1 MCQIIDMKK
10 IPLNCPS
17 CENTLEV
24 TELSCNECDTRIS
37 GKFSLPSLLQ
47 LPPDELEFILQFVIT
62 SGSLKKMALEMEKSY
77 PTVRNKLDDVIEKL
91 VLIKNQ

>member
-1 MCQIIDMKK
+1 MSNCFDVKK

-17 CENTLEV
+17 CETPLEV

-37 GKFSLPSLLQ
+37 GKFPLPLLLK
-47 LPPDELEFILQFVIT
+47 LPPDELEFILQFVLT

-77 PTVRNKLDDVIEKL
+77 PTVRNKLDDVIENL
-91 VLIKNQ
+91 TRIKNA